1 MTNISSLSTNQTEKR
16 YHNRMARGKYHLK
29 NGTVVSVDKS
39 IGVVPNCDVLIDD
52 GFITA
57 VAPNLTSS
65 EEYTTIDATDAII
78 SPGFVDTHRHTWQT
92 QLRTVCAD
100 HVLSDYFIHIR
111 CVYGSC
117 YEAKDAYLGNLC
129 GALESIDN
137 GITFLIDHSHIM
149 NSPAHSDAA
158 VQGLRDA
165 KIRATFCYG
174 LYKNPAWP
182 GSAMDAERE
191 EKTPDWRFEDSKRVR
206 ETHFKSNEKTDVL
219 RFGFAPAEIEN
230 CTTDEAVM
238 EIEHGRKLGAAVLT
252 GHVGLGRWDRGLY
265 LVRQL
270 NERNVLGPDLL
281 FSHGSSFADDELEA
295 IAKHGAG
302 ISSTPDSEL
311 QMGMGHPVAFK
322 AHSVGC
328 HASLGVDVV
337 SSAPADMFQQMRLV
351 LQAERHVKH
360 YAQKGAPFRISH
372 RCEEVLEFATMG
384 GAKAVGLADVIGSV
398 TPGKRADL
406 LITKCTSARLS
417 PAGDP
422 VMALV
427 LYANGSD
434 IDTVF
439 VDGEIVKQDGKLTG
453 VDWPK
458 VRGELLDSTKRIF
471 ERSKKAP
478 FEAIEAHAM
487 QIMKKYAG
495 ETE

>member
-1 MTNISSLSTNQTEKR
+1 
-16 YHNRMARGKYHLK
+16 MAPGKYHIK

-39 IGVVPNCDVLIDD
+39 IGVVPNCDVLIED
-52 GFITA
+52 GIIMA

-65 EEYTTIDATDAII
+65 TDHIAIDATDAII

-100 HVLSDYFIHIR
+100 HVLSDYFMHIR

-117 YEAKDAYLGNLC
+117 YEAKDAYLGNYC

-149 NSPAHSDAA
+149 NSPAHADAA

-182 GSAMDAERE
+182 ESAMDAERE
-191 EKTPDWRFEDSKRVR
+191 EKTPDWRFEDAKRVR

-219 RFGFAPAEIEN
+219 RFGFAPAEVES
-230 CTTDEAVM
+230 CTTDEALK
-238 EIEHGRKLGAAVLT
+238 EIAHGRTLGAAVVT
-252 GHVGLGRWDRGLY
+252 AHVALGRWDRGLRF
-265 LVRQL
+265 VRQL

-281 FSHGSSFADDELEA
+281 FSHGSTFQDDELEA
-295 IAKHGAG
+295 IAKHGVG
-302 ISSTPDSEL
+302 VSSTPDSEL
-311 QMGMGHPVAFK
+311 QMAMGHPVAFK

-337 SSAPADMFQQMRLV
+337 SSAPADMFQQMRLM
-351 LQAERHVKH
+351 LQSERHMKH
-360 YAQKGAPFRISH
+360 HAQKGAPFVISH
-372 RCEEVLEFATMG
+372 RCEEVLELATMG

-398 TPGKRADL
+398 SPGKRADL
-406 LITKCTSARLS
+406 LITKCNSTRLS
-417 PAGDP
+417 PLGDA

-439 VDGEIVKQDGKLTG
+439 VDGEIVKQNGKLAG
-453 VDWPK
+453 VDWPR
-458 VRGELLDSTKRIF
+458 VRGELLESTRRIF

-478 FEAIEAHAM
+478 FEAIKAQATPLLKM
-487 QIMKKYAG
+487 YAG
-495 ETE
+495 ETV